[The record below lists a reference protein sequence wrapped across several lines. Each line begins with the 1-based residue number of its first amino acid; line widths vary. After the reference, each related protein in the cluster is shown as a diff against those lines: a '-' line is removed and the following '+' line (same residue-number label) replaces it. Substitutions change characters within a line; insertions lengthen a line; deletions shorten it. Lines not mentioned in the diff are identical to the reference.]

1 MVITMP
7 APIDPW
13 PGRTEVGA
21 PDLMRAAGIERDA
34 LRHIQRSGLVP
45 AAGGGGH
52 GRQVRYSKDD
62 ALFLFAAA
70 LFAAALGAALINVV
84 RRMLAL
90 GASRPV
96 DGAFAIPVPVA
107 A

>member
-7 APIDPW
+7 APADPW
-13 PGRTEVGA
+13 PDRTEVGA
-21 PDLMRAAGIERDA
+21 VDLVKIAGIERDA
-34 LRHIQRSGLVP
+34 LRHVERSGLVP
-45 AAGGGGH
+45 AISGGGH
-52 GRQVRYSKDD
+52 GRQLRYSKED